1 MAHAARVKDNIFIFI
16 FSCEGTMKQTVR
28 FVWIEKETFIA
39 SIHITKDYTMPA
51 FG

>member
-1 MAHAARVKDNIFIFI
+1 MAYAARVKDNIFIFI
-16 FSCEGTMKQTVR
+16 FSCEGTTKQTVR

-39 SIHITKDYTMPA
+39 STHITKDYITPA